1 MSFLDKA
8 KDLVETAH
16 EKLAPEA
23 VGKAADV
30 AAQGVETVAE
40 KVDGATDGKYH
51 DRIKGASEK
60 VADALRGLGGKS

>member
-30 AAQGVETVAE
+30 AE
-40 KVDGATDGKYH
+40 KVDRATRQISRS
-51 DRIKGASEK
+51 DRGCE
-60 VADALRGLGGKS
+60 